1 MRKVVGSNPMIPT
14 ILYMPNTNSNKN
26 RKKHIL
32 NGYWKKIVYILLFLH
47 IFFIVNLF
55 KGKNT
60 PQAYFSYRKELKEK
74 QKTLNKLIEERSQI
88 VKTMELLNDKNVDID
103 LLEELLRGTLQV
115 SLPDEKMVLI
125 KSNNE
130 QINNI

>member
-1 MRKVVGSNPMIPT
+1 MQNVDF
-14 ILYMPNTNSNKN
+14 NKN
-26 RKKHIL
+26 KKKRRFVL
-32 NGYWKKIVYILLFLH
+32 NGYWKKTIYILIFLH

-60 PQAYFSYRKELKEK
+60 PQAYFMYKKEFKEK
-74 QKTLNKLIEERSQI
+74 QETLNRLIQERSQI
-88 VKTMELLNDKNVDID
+88 VKTMELLNDKNLDID

-130 QINNI
+130 QVNNI